1 MSLEGSNNP
10 PSKVGRVGKASTSF
24 SGFTTVTSSL
34 SSRTST
40 EYANLYDGP
49 VPSVRE
55 QVQNSHVS
63 FVELHRGAKASVNS
77 KYITTSVFIKNVLA
91 MLLSVDRRAAILC
104 YEHEKTF
111 NSICHPVHV
120 PVAKEEFARYFP
132 RVYNTRGT
140 MTVKCRV
147 SSSVSILD
155 IKRAL
160 MEKLQKYHYYIRPTL
175 LKAVRT
181 VKVGWMYLAHPDLTY
196 RHDFQRTLPQL
207 ILSKCGSDIEFQVSP
222 EMEHVE
228 AGHKKASQRV
238 LVVRCPYEESGKI
251 RSFFMEAFA
260 PESIL
265 DIGYLARYTFIPN
278 QPIGNCTRAH
288 LMSIIH
294 KQKAFHKN
302 VFWYIW
308 QGIQDID
315 APCELLPQETA
326 NPEQSN
332 QTEQTITQEEE
343 RPSQHSATQ
352 ADDVLM
358 ENSDQESVQN
368 QDQSEPPSNTKDA
381 VQHSSLKRI
390 LYEMQTVDGGNLI
403 HAVYSSNDTNKYFV
417 LCSDPNKE
425 ETLRVLHN
433 ISHTLTTS
441 FIPGAHNLYFT
452 PGTSPYVLNYPI
464 MNESHKSSMASLIT
478 LAGHQQN
485 PQDDVSTSTP
495 VVRYADALGQSQKRK
510 RNGANEVPTSHLPSS
525 FNSNTAHNAQATANL
540 NETMARLKQIESN
553 EKDNTK
559 TLDLLSKRLDRQGRD
574 ITILGESLQTTN
586 EKVVQVCDTQTQQGH
601 TMVQMSQSLHTI
613 LKKITV
619 LTDATTTSTPTS
631 MTESSQG
638 GEVPSK

>member
-10 PSKVGRVGKASTSF
+10 PSKIGRVGKASTSF

-63 FVELHRGAKASVNS
+63 FVELHRGVKASVNS

-160 MEKLQKYHYYIRPTL
+160 MEKLQKYHYYIRPTV

-207 ILSKCGSDIEFQVSP
+207 ILAKCGSEIEFQVSP

-228 AGHKKASQRV
+228 AGNKKVSQRV
-238 LVVRCPYEESGKI
+238 LVVRCPYEESGNI

-260 PESIL
+260 PDSSL
-265 DIGYLARYTFIPN
+265 DIGYLARYTFVPN

-308 QGIQDID
+308 QGVQNID
-315 APCELLPQETA
+315 AQCELLPHEPASQKK
-326 NPEQSN
+326 SN
-332 QTEQTITQEEE
+332 HTDQTITQEEE
-343 RPSQHSATQ
+343 KYSQQNAKQ
-352 ADDVLM
+352 AGDDPM
-358 ENSDQESVQN
+358 GESDQESVQ
-368 QDQSEPPSNTKDA
+368 DQGHSEPSPTNDTA
-381 VQHSSLKRI
+381 QYSSLKRM
-390 LYEMQTVDGGNLI
+390 LYEMRTVDGGFLI
-403 HAVYSSNDTNKYFV
+403 HAVYSSNDENKYFV

-425 ETLRVLHN
+425 ETLKVLHN
-433 ISHTLTTS
+433 MSHMLQTY
-441 FIPGAHNLYFT
+441 FVPGAHTLYFP
-452 PGTSPYVLNYPI
+452 PGISPYVLNYPI
-464 MNESHKSSMASLIT
+464 LNESHKNSMASLIT
-478 LAGHQQN
+478 LAGHQPN
-485 PQDDVSTSTP
+485 PQDVNTSTSLP
-495 VVRYADALGQSQKRK
+495 VVRYADVLGQSQKRK
-510 RNGANEVPTSHLPSS
+510 RDGECEVLTSNLPST

-540 NETMARLKQIESN
+540 NETMARLKQY
-553 EKDNTK
+553 
-559 TLDLLSKRLDRQGRD
+559 
-574 ITILGESLQTTN
+574 
-586 EKVVQVCDTQTQQGH
+586 H
-601 TMVQMSQSLHTI
+601 
-613 LKKITV
+613 
-619 LTDATTTSTPTS
+619 
-631 MTESSQG
+631 
-638 GEVPSK
+638 

>member
-1 MSLEGSNNP
+1 MSLEGSTNP

-147 SSSVSILD
+147 SSSMSIID

-181 VKVGWMYLAHPDLTY
+181 TKVGWMYLAHPDLTY

-228 AGHKKASQRV
+228 AGNKKVSQRV

-260 PESIL
+260 PESNL

-278 QPIGNCTRAH
+278 QPIGNCTKAH

-315 APCELLPQETA
+315 APCELLPQE
-326 NPEQSN
+326 NISPEQSIH
-332 QTEQTITQEEE
+332 TEQTITQEVE
-343 RPSQHSATQ
+343 RFSQHSATQ
-352 ADDVLM
+352 AEDVLM
-358 ENSDQESVQN
+358 DTSDQDSVHN
-368 QDQSEPPSNTKDA
+368 RDQPEPSSINDT
-381 VQHSSLKRI
+381 VQYSSLKRI

-403 HAVYSSNDTNKYFV
+403 HAVYASNDSDKYFV
-417 LCSDPNKE
+417 LCSDPNKN
-425 ETLRVLHN
+425 ETLRALHD
-433 ISHTLTTS
+433 ITRTVSKY
-441 FIPGAHNLYFT
+441 FVPGAQNIYFP

-464 MNESHKSSMASLIT
+464 LNESHKSSMASLIT
-478 LAGHQQN
+478 LAGHQPN
-485 PQDDVSTSTP
+485 PQDDTPTYTP

-510 RNGANEVPTSHLPSS
+510 RDGTNEVPTSHLPST
-525 FNSNTAHNAQATANL
+525 FNANTAHDAQATANL

-559 TLDLLSKRLDRQGRD
+559 TLDLLSKRLDRQGQD

-586 EKVVQVCDTQTQQGH
+586 AKVVQVCDTQTQQGQ

-613 LKKITV
+613 LQKITV
-619 LTDATTTSTPTS
+619 LTDATATSTNTS
-631 MTESSQG
+631 LTESSQG
-638 GEVPSK
+638 GGVSSK